1 MPLILPGN
9 VASATAAAGYD
20 VANSCR
26 FDGSS
31 AYLSKTFTEGNR
43 KTFTWSGWV
52 KLGEVNATTSL
63 FSARSS
69 TSDAIRI
76 SLPSQALEFW
86 SEDAG
91 VVSLSTSRF
100 FRDPTG
106 WYNIVVAVDTTQ
118 GTAANRVKIYINGTQ
133 ETSFNASTYPAED
146 YEFANLNNSVA
157 HSIGQDNSAQYFDG
171 YMAEVVFI
179 DGLQLAA
186 SSFGEF
192 DSDSPTI
199 WKPKDVSGLTFGD
212 EGFYLDFED
221 SGDLGDDES
230 GNTNDFTENNIA
242 AADQSVDT
250 CTNNFCTLNPL
261 LKGSYITLSEGNL
274 VSTGNTSTDAG
285 NVACTFPMPGGGKWY
300 FELKITA
307 ISASGYPKIAVFH
320 DFQSV
325 PQGNY
330 NGGAGGDNMHPSGAS
345 GDAVSTTIQY
355 NSTTLENPTENL
367 SITAP
372 ANGDIIQFALDMD
385 NGAIYVGVN
394 GTFLN
399 SGDPTSGASKTGK
412 VADLTVTNQIMPMVC
427 DYNGSAT
434 SWNFG
439 SPHHSISSGNADD
452 NGYGNFEYDV
462 PTGYLALCTKNLGS
476 DGG

>member
-1 MPLILPGN
+1 MAFLIGGAN
-9 VASATAAAGYD
+9 SAADTGYD

-91 VVSLSTSRF
+91 VVSLATSRF

-133 ETSFNASTYPAED
+133 ETSFSTSTYPAED

-230 GNTNDFTENNIA
+230 GNTNDFAENNIA
-242 AADQSVDT
+242 AADQSTDT
-250 CTNNFCTLNPL
+250 PTNNFCTLSSLP
-261 LKGSYITLSEGNL
+261 KGSYITLSEGNL
-274 VSTGNTSTDAG
+274 VETGNTATDAG
-285 NVACTFPMPGGGKWY
+285 NVACTFPMPAGGKWY
-300 FELKITA
+300 FEVKITA
-307 ISASGYPKIAVFH
+307 VSGSYPKIAVFH
-320 DFQSV
+320 DFESV
-325 PQGNY
+325 PQGSY
-330 NGGAGGDNMHPSGAS
+330 NGGSGGSNMHPSGAS
-345 GDAVSTTIQY
+345 GDAVSTTVQY
-355 NSTTLENPTENL
+355 NSTTLENPTSNL

-412 VADLTVTNQIMPMVC
+412 VADLTVTNQIMPMVS
-427 DYNGSAT
+427 DYNGGAT

-452 NGYGNFEYDV
+452 NSYGNFEYDV